1 MEFFVKLINS
11 FQQLA
16 ALANSSILDVRM
28 GSACAYAVASDEHQ
42 YEDGMEDSQ
51 QNIGGRTHK
60 LSGKKHSNH
69 NKEG

>member
-28 GSACAYAVASDEHQ
+28 GSACAYAVVSDEHQ
-42 YEDGMEDSQ
+42 YQDGMEDS
-51 QNIGGRTHK
+51 
-60 LSGKKHSNH
+60 
-69 NKEG
+69 

>member
-16 ALANSSILDVRM
+16 VLVNSPILDVRM
-28 GSACAYAVASDEHQ
+28 GSACAYAVVSDEHQ
-42 YEDGMEDSQ
+42 YQDGMEDSQ

-60 LSGKKHSNH
+60 LSGKQHSNH

>member
-16 ALANSSILDVRM
+16 VLANSPILDVRM
-28 GSACAYAVASDEHQ
+28 GSACAYAVVSDEHQ
-42 YEDGMEDSQ
+42 YQDGMEDSQ
-51 QNIGGRTHK
+51 QNIGGQTHK
-60 LSGKKHSNH
+60 LSGKKHNNH

>member
-1 MEFFVKLINS
+1 MDFFVKLINS

-28 GSACAYAVASDEHQ
+28 GSACAYAVVSDEHQ
-42 YEDGMEDSQ
+42 YQDGMEDSQ

-60 LSGKKHSNH
+60 LSGKKHSKH

>member
-16 ALANSSILDVRM
+16 VLANSSILDVRM
-28 GSACAYAVASDEHQ
+28 GSACAYAVVSDEHQ
-42 YEDGMEDSQ
+42 YQDGMEDSQ